1 MIDSLFLK
9 LNITPVSTKIGEKS
23 LYFLSRYDYFR
34 VKNLLTSPDLLQ
46 EVNLDRNNFRVVLP
60 SFGEA
65 TSVNAENASFIARLM
80 SAYEGRD
87 VEVRDGRIYDGET
100 EIVSYR
106 FAQPYYWVLA
116 DNREMGTDSRSFGAL
131 PHSHLVGK
139 GSRVWLSF
147 DSGKPF
153 YKAFRIDRIFKV
165 L

>member
-1 MIDSLFLK
+1 MAKVIVITSGKGGVGKTTTTSNIGVGLALKGKKVLMID
-9 LNITPVSTKIGEKS
+9 TDIG
-23 LYFLSRYDYFR
+23 LR
-34 VKNLLTSPDLLQ
+34 
-46 EVNLDRNNFRVVLP
+46 NLDRNNFRVVLP

-116 DNREMGTDSRSFGAL
+116 DNREMGTDSRSFGGGYDDQGEAVL
-131 PHSHLVGK
+131 NPIQ
-139 GSRVWLSF
+139 F
-147 DSGKPF
+147 DAETTGWVDADK
-153 YKAFRIDRIFKV
+153 DV
-165 L
+165 NVQT